1 MNRIRSTVGRLA
13 RALADRVKAGFGD
26 TPDRGSAIV
35 EFLGVALVLLVP
47 VVYLVLV
54 LARMQSAAFAVDG
67 AAREAARAF
76 VTAPDLSAAAS
87 RAVAAAAIALD
98 DQGLDPDVAPG
109 AVAIAC
115 TADPC
120 LTPGTLVTATVE
132 LDVTLPGV
140 PDWLGGVVP
149 LAVPVSA
156 TATATV
162 DDYTGAG

>member
-1 MNRIRSTVGRLA
+1 MSRLRWATARLIRTLTRRV
-13 RALADRVKAGFGD
+13 RAGSDEG
-26 TPDRGSAIV
+26 TDRGSAIV

-76 VTAPDLSAAAS
+76 VTAQD
-87 RAVAAAAIALD
+87 AAAAPNLAATAIALAFD
-98 DQGLDPDVAPG
+98 DQGLDPLAAPD
-109 AVAIAC
+109 AVTIVC
-115 TADPC
+115 SADPC
-120 LTPGTLVTATVE
+120 LDPGAVVTATVE
-132 LDVTLPGV
+132 LDVTLPGI
-140 PDWLGGVVP
+140 PRWLDGVVP

-162 DDYTGAG
+162 DTFTGGG

>member
-1 MNRIRSTVGRLA
+1 MSRIRSVTLRVARTVRA
-13 RALADRVKAGFGD
+13 RAHAALHDA
-26 TPDRGSAIV
+26 PDRGSAIV

-76 VTAPDLSAAAS
+76 VTAQEPSAAAG
-87 RAVAAAAIALD
+87 RAVTAAAIAFD
-98 DQGLDPDVAPG
+98 DQGLDPAAAAG
-109 AVAIAC
+109 AVVVAC
-115 TADPC
+115 SADPC
-120 LTPGTLVTATVE
+120 LTPGTAVTATIA
-132 LDVTLPGV
+132 LDVPLPGV
-140 PDWLGGVVP
+140 PGWLQGVVP

-162 DDYTGAG
+162 DTFAGAG